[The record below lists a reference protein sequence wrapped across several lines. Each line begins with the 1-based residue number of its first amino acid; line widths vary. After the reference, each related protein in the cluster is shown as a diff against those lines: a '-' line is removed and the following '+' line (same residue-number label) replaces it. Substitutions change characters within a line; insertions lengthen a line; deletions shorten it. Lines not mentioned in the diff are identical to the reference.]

1 MAVYKPTHTDKKNQQ
16 DEHSGK
22 GKGGSSIL
30 RKKVAQITFI
40 GYLLSTVVL
49 AGAESEAKKLETY
62 IRDNFGIPGNQT
74 SWFKSIKAIRIDSKF
89 KVESLRSFGN
99 RMFLLDTATP
109 HQFGGTGQTFD
120 WNQVYGANAFG
131 SIIIAGGL
139 NPDNIEGAVSTLHPF
154 AVDVSSGVEAAP
166 GKKSY
171 DKMRRFIEAVRRVD
185 VALLGES

>member
-74 SWFKSIKAIRIDSKF
+74 SWFKSIKAIRID
-89 KVESLRSFGN
+89 GA
-99 RMFLLDTATP
+99 TA
-109 HQFGGTGQTFD
+109 
-120 WNQVYGANAFG
+120 
-131 SIIIAGGL
+131 IA
-139 NPDNIEGAVSTLHPF
+139 EVSTASTAGSVCGALSGYVYDRTRSHQLHSVRIED
-154 AVDVSSGVEAAP
+154 A
-166 GKKSY
+166 KKRVLI
-171 DKMRRFIEAVRRVD
+171 DRRTIAEKCR
-185 VALLGES
+185 